1 MKCTIL
7 GSGTSMGVPVAGGF
21 YKRELVADSRN
32 MRSRCSAWI
41 QQDGFSLVIDVGPEF
56 RLQSI
61 SAGITQID
69 AVLITHEHMDHVA
82 GIDDLR
88 MYNYIQKDSIPLYTT
103 PSAIESIKSRFHY
116 LFGAGRYPGST
127 RVQLHAIHDPI
138 QVGPFAITAIPAKH
152 GELDI
157 IGFKINDLC
166 YLTDVKEIPEES
178 KSLLKDVQVIILSA
192 LRWEPE
198 HPTHLSI
205 PDAVDLIS
213 ELGIP
218 EAYLIHMN
226 GQTKHGPSNKRLPDH
241 VKLAYDQQ
249 TIYL

>member
-1 MKCTIL
+1 
-7 GSGTSMGVPVAGGF
+7 MGVPVAGGF
-21 YKRELVADSRN
+21 YKRGLVADSRN
-32 MRSRCSAWI
+32 IRSRCSAWI
-41 QQDGFSLVIDVGPEF
+41 QQDDFSLVIDVGPEF
-56 RLQSI
+56 RRQSI
-61 SAGITQID
+61 SAGITQVD

-127 RVQLHAIHDPI
+127 RIQLHAINEPI
-138 QVGPFAITAIPAKH
+138 QVGPFTITAIPAKH

>member
-1 MKCTIL
+1 
-7 GSGTSMGVPVAGGF
+7 MGVPVAGGF
-21 YKRELVADSRN
+21 YKNDLVTDSRN
-32 MRSRCSAWI
+32 IRSRCSAWI

-61 SAGITQID
+61 SAGISKID

-88 MYNYIQKDSIPLYTT
+88 MYNYIQKGSIPLYTT
-103 PSAIESIKSRFHY
+103 PSAIESIKTRFHY

-127 RVQLHAIHDPI
+127 QINFHAIKDPVQI
-138 QVGPFAITAIPAKH
+138 GPFTVTAIPAKH

-157 IGFKINDLC
+157 IGFKINKLC
-166 YLTDVKEIPEES
+166 YLTDVKELPKES
-178 KSLLKDVQVIILSA
+178 KCLLKDAQVVILSA
-192 LRWEPE
+192 LRWEPH
-198 HPTHLSI
+198 HPTHLCI
-205 PDAVDLIS
+205 PDAV
-213 ELGIP
+213 ELLTELDIP

-226 GQTKHGPSNKRLPDH
+226 GQTKHSPSNKKLPDH
-241 VKLAYDQQ
+241 IKLAFDHQ

>member
-21 YKRELVADSRN
+21 YKRGLIADSRN
-32 MRSRCSAWI
+32 IRSRCSAWI

-61 SAGITQID
+61 FAGITQID

-88 MYNYIQKDSIPLYTT
+88 MYNYMQNDTIPLYTT

-127 RVQLHAIHDPI
+127 RVQLHAIKDSI
-138 QVGPFAITAIPAKH
+138 QIGPFTITAIPAKH
-152 GELDI
+152 GALDI

-166 YLTDVKEIPEES
+166 YLTDVKELPEES
-178 KSLLKDVQVIILSA
+178 RVLLKDVQVIILSA

-226 GQTKHGPSNKRLPDH
+226 GQTKHGPSNQRLPDH